1 MVLPEIRLIGDIVMK
16 EKLSTDTEILYRG
29 GQIKGEI
36 MHPEAPA
43 IYPSTAYI
51 MADMDEYD
59 YINSGKGGYFYSR
72 TANPNRDSLSE
83 AISYL
88 ENGENTVV
96 CSSGMAAI
104 STALLTF
111 ANNGNHIVANKNIYG
126 ETIELFN
133 NMLTRFGVETT
144 YIDFTDIEAVKN
156 AIRPNTTILYTEII
170 ANPLITVVDIEKIVD
185 IAHKANALIM
195 VDSTFT
201 TPFVI
206 KPLDFG
212 VDIVIHSL
220 TKFYNGHSDVTA
232 GSVTASKLL
241 INKMYSV
248 QLMLGC
254 CLDPN
259 SSWLA
264 LRGIRTMGL
273 RVNKQ
278 LENAQLLAEALN
290 KNSHVCH
297 VNYPSL
303 ECHPQHELAKRI
315 FTNGY
320 GAMISFSVEDS
331 RDKVNAFMHQLK
343 LVKYLGTLGGYR
355 TSIAHPAT
363 AFRFDFSPEEL
374 VEMGMNEGL
383 IRISVG
389 IEDVNDLISDF
400 NQALE
405 VFKL

>member
-1 MVLPEIRLIGDIVMK
+1 M
-16 EKLSTDTEILYRG
+16 EKKFSNDTEILYIG
-29 GQIKGEI
+29 GQIRGET

-51 MADMDEYD
+51 IADMDEYD
-59 YINSGKGGYFYSR
+59 YVNSGKGGYFYCR

-88 ENGENTVV
+88 ENGEKTIV

-111 ANNGNHIVANKNIYG
+111 GNNGNHIVANKSIYG
-126 ETIELFN
+126 ETIELLN
-133 NMLTRFGVETT
+133 NMLTRFGIETT
-144 YIDFTDIEAVKN
+144 YVDFNDIEAVKN
-156 AIRPNTTILYTEII
+156 AIRPNTTIIYTEII
-170 ANPLITVVDIEKIVD
+170 SNPLITVVDIEKIVD
-185 IAHKANALIM
+185 IAHKANAMIM

-220 TKFYNGHSDVTA
+220 TKFYNGHSDVTG
-232 GSVTASKLL
+232 GSVTASKPLV
-241 INKMYSV
+241 NKMYSV
-248 QLMLGC
+248 SLMLGC

-273 RVNKQ
+273 RVKKQ
-278 LENAQLLAEALN
+278 IENAQILAEALS
-290 KNSHVCH
+290 KNPHVCH

-303 ECHPQHELAKRI
+303 KCHPQHELAKRI

-320 GAMISFSVEDS
+320 GAMISFRVEDN
-331 RDKVNAFMHQLK
+331 RDKVNTFMHNLK
-343 LVKYLGTLGGYR
+343 LVNYLGTLGGYR
-355 TSIAHPAT
+355 TSISHPAT

-374 VEMGMNEGL
+374 LKMGMNEGL

-389 IEDVNDLISDF
+389 IEDVNDVLSDF

-405 VFKL
+405 IF

>member
-1 MVLPEIRLIGDIVMK
+1 MK
-16 EKLSTDTEILYRG
+16 EKFSNDTEILYIG
-29 GQIKGEI
+29 GQIRGET
-36 MHPEAPA
+36 MQPEAPA

-51 MADMDEYD
+51 LADMDEYD

-88 ENGENTVV
+88 ENGEKTIV

-111 ANNGNHIVANKNIYG
+111 GNNGKHIVANKSIYG
-126 ETIELFN
+126 ETIELLN

-144 YIDFTDIEAVKN
+144 YVDFTDIEAVKN
-156 AIRPNTTILYTEII
+156 SIRTNTTIIYTEII
-170 ANPLITVVDIEKIVD
+170 SNPLITVVDIEKIVE
-185 IAHKANALIM
+185 IAHKANALVM

-220 TKFYNGHSDVTA
+220 TKFYNGHSDVTG
-232 GSVTASKLL
+232 GSVTASEALV
-241 INKMYSV
+241 NKMYSS

-254 CLDPN
+254 GLDPN

-273 RVNKQ
+273 RVKKQ
-278 LENAQLLAEALN
+278 LENAKILAEALS
-290 KNSHVCH
+290 KNSHVCQ

-303 ECHPQHELAKRI
+303 ECHPQHELAKK
-315 FTNGY
+315 FLPM
-320 GAMISFSVEDS
+320 AMV
-331 RDKVNAFMHQLK
+331 Q
-343 LVKYLGTLGGYR
+343 
-355 TSIAHPAT
+355 
-363 AFRFDFSPEEL
+363 
-374 VEMGMNEGL
+374 
-383 IRISVG
+383 
-389 IEDVNDLISDF
+389 
-400 NQALE
+400 
-405 VFKL
+405 

>member
-1 MVLPEIRLIGDIVMK
+1 MK
-16 EKLSTDTEILYRG
+16 GKLSNDTEILYKG
-29 GQIKGEI
+29 GEI
-36 MHPEAPA
+36 QGETMHPEATA

-88 ENGENTVV
+88 ENGEKTIV

-111 ANNGNHIVANKNIYG
+111 ASNGNHIVANKSIYG
-126 ETIELFN
+126 ETIELLN

-144 YIDFTDIEAVKN
+144 YVDFTDIEAVKN
-156 AIRPNTTILYTEII
+156 AIRPSTTILYTEII
-170 ANPLITVVDIEKIVD
+170 ANPLITVVDIEKIVEM
-185 IAHKANALIM
+185 AHRANSIVM

-232 GSVTASKLL
+232 GSITASKEL
-241 INKMYSV
+241 INKMYSA

-254 CLDPN
+254 CLDAN

-273 RVNKQ
+273 RVKKQ
-278 LENAQLLAEALN
+278 LENAKILAEALS
-290 KNSHVCH
+290 KNHHVCH

-303 ECHPQHELAKRI
+303 ECHPQHELAKLI

-320 GAMISFSVEDS
+320 GAMISFRVEDN
-331 RDKVNAFMHQLK
+331 RDKVNDFMHKLQ

-374 VEMGMNEGL
+374 LKMGMNEGL

-400 NQALE
+400 SQALE

>member
-1 MVLPEIRLIGDIVMK
+1 MK
-16 EKLSTDTEILYRG
+16 EKFSNDTEILYIG
-29 GQIKGEI
+29 GQIQGES

-51 MADMDEYD
+51 VADMDEYD
-59 YINSGKGGYFYSR
+59 YLNSGNGGYFYSR
-72 TANPNRDSLSE
+72 SANPNRDSLSE

-88 ENGENTVV
+88 ENGEKTIV

-111 ANNGNHIVANKNIYG
+111 GNNGKHIVANKRIYG
-126 ETIELFN
+126 ETIELLN
-133 NMLTRFGVETT
+133 NMLSRFGVETT
-144 YIDFTDIEAVKN
+144 YVDFTDIEAVKN
-156 AIRPNTTILYTEII
+156 AIRPNTTIIYTEII
-170 ANPLITVVDIEKIVD
+170 ANPLITVVDIEKIVE
-185 IAHKANALIM
+185 IAHKANAIVM

-220 TKFYNGHSDVTA
+220 TKFYNGHSDVTG
-232 GSVTASKLL
+232 GSITASKELVD
-241 INKMYSV
+241 KMYSS
-248 QLMLGC
+248 QLLLGC

-273 RVNKQ
+273 RVKKQ
-278 LENAQLLAEALN
+278 LENAKILAETLS

-303 ECHPQHELAKRI
+303 EFHPQHELAKRI

-320 GAMISFSVEDS
+320 GAMISISVEDN
-331 RDKVNAFMHQLK
+331 RDKVNAFMHQLE
-343 LVKYLGTLGGYR
+343 LVKYLGSLGGYR
-355 TSIAHPAT
+355 TSISHPAT
-363 AFRFDFSPEEL
+363 AFRSHFSPEEL
-374 VEMGMNEGL
+374 LEMGMNEGL
-383 IRISVG
+383 VRISVG

-405 VFKL
+405 VF

>member
-1 MVLPEIRLIGDIVMK
+1 MK
-16 EKLSTDTEILYRG
+16 EGYSNDTEILYKG
-29 GQIKGEI
+29 GQVKGET

-51 MADMDEYD
+51 VADMDEYD
-59 YINSGKGGYFYSR
+59 YINSGKGGYFYCR
-72 TANPNRDSLSE
+72 TANPNRDGLSE

-88 ENGENTVV
+88 ENGEDTIV

-111 ANNGNHIVANKNIYG
+111 ASKGAHIVANKSIYG
-126 ETIELFN
+126 ETIELLN
-133 NMLTRFGVETT
+133 NMLTRFGVETN
-144 YIDFTDIEAVKN
+144 YVDFTDIEAVKN
-156 AIRPNTTILYTEII
+156 AIRPSTAILYTEII
-170 ANPLITVVDIEKIVD
+170 ANPLISVVDIDKIVE
-185 IAHKANALIM
+185 IAHKANAIVM

-206 KPLDFG
+206 KPLDFK

-232 GSVTASKLL
+232 GSITASKAL
-241 INKMYSV
+241 IQKMYSV

-273 RVNKQ
+273 RVKKQ
-278 LENAQLLAEALN
+278 IENAQILAESLS
-290 KNSHVCH
+290 KNPHVYH

-303 ECHPQHELAKRI
+303 ECHPQHQLAKRI

-320 GAMISFSVEDS
+320 GAMISFNVEDS
-331 RDKVNAFMHQLK
+331 RDKVNAFMHKLK
-343 LVKYLGTLGGYR
+343 LVNYLGTLGGYR
-355 TSIAHPAT
+355 TTIAHPAT
-363 AFRFDFSPEEL
+363 AFRFEFSKEEL
-374 VEMGMNEGL
+374 LEMGMMEGL
-383 IRISVG
+383 VRISVG
-389 IEDVNDLISDF
+389 IEDVSDLISDF
-400 NQALE
+400 TQALE
-405 VFKL
+405 VF